1 MDCTFQLNLNIGN
14 VTVESSNR
22 KMGFKN
28 IYWNG
33 WIYVEIY
40 VRCINEY
47 WIPMEL
53 NVWAECSWNLADLS
67 EDTINMAVEFFARP
81 VTRGMESRNWNMLW
95 ETLVKSIFNTRRNA
109 GELIIEQFWL
119 KVLDHLLVI
128 GKELD
133 AGFRKFLWWL
143 RPVYTASE
151 RRFREIPLEDRK
163 SWRGINLV
171 SWFYREREES

>member
-1 MDCTFQLNLNIGN
+1 
-14 VTVESSNR
+14 
-22 KMGFKN
+22 MGFKN

-95 ETLVKSIFNTRRNA
+95 ETLVKSISIQ
-109 GELIIEQFWL
+109 G
-119 KVLDHLLVI
+119 
-128 GKELD
+128 GM
-133 AGFRKFLWWL
+133 
-143 RPVYTASE
+143 
-151 RRFREIPLEDRK
+151 RE
-163 SWRGINLV
+163 G
-171 SWFYREREES
+171 